1 MLIERE
7 ILRADPD
14 QQKSPETAKSAT
26 DYTTARKTS
35 LNCQT
40 NNVSS
45 MSSLVNHCEC
55 GICGIPWWNHRM

>member
-26 DYTTARKTS
+26 DYTTAS